1 MSDGLF
7 FMILILNFMIIQL
20 LKNNWKSGITVA
32 LVSLP
37 LSISLAVAA
46 NATPVMGVITA
57 FWAGLLAAIFGG
69 SNYNIVGP
77 TGALSGTL
85 AAYALTHGM
94 KTLPLLAALAGIC
107 IIIAYVFRLER
118 YIVFIPSSVVHGFTL
133 GVAFI
138 IGLNQ
143 LNFALGLSGLPA
155 HEKFIANVFES
166 LKNLPGADAWTF
178 SFFAIALIALFAFIK
193 WAPKFPGP
201 IALAPVGI
209 LIGYLATSG
218 RLPFTLLTLSSRFG
232 DISPKLFI
240 LPEISAQFFTS
251 DLMKAVLTV
260 AIVAILETL
269 ISAKIADAMTKTKFN
284 QRSEVLGLG
293 LANLASGL
301 TGGIPATAA
310 LARTALNIKSGA
322 QHKASAWINALV
334 VGLIAL
340 VFLPYFKYLP
350 LSVVAAILVYVAVRM
365 VEGEHFIHL
374 YQHDKTAFGIS
385 MLVAAITIIEDPIVG
400 ILVGAAISLLLFVKK
415 LSEGQAEISVNKN
428 KEMIARLYGSAYA
441 LGEISHGDVVVYRFS
456 GPMTYVNAQSH
467 ILAISRINGVTKT
480 IILSFRNIS
489 YIDIDGV
496 DAITEI
502 IEDLNNR
509 EVSVIL
515 TSIGEHLL
523 PIVGEAT
530 WYIEKRNS
538 NAIFESTA
546 AALKTINAKI

>member
-1 MSDGLF
+1 
-7 FMILILNFMIIQL
+7 MILKS
-20 LKNNWKSGITVA
+20 LKTNWQSGVTVA

-46 NATPVMGVITA
+46 DATPTMGVITA

-77 TGALSGTL
+77 TGALSGIL
-85 AAYALTHGM
+85 AAYALIHGVE
-94 KTLPLLAALAGIC
+94 TLPLLAILAGVC
-107 IIIAYVFRLER
+107 ILVAYIFKLER

-143 LNFALGLSGLPA
+143 LNFALGLSGLA
-155 HEKFIANVFES
+155 THEKFIANVFES
-166 LKNLPGADAWTF
+166 LRHITGADAWTF
-178 SFFAIALIALFAFIK
+178 GFFAVTLAALFAFIK
-193 WAPKFPGP
+193 LIPKIPGP
-201 IALAPVGI
+201 IVLAPLGIIVG
-209 LIGYLATSG
+209 YFATTG
-218 RLPFTLLTLSSRFG
+218 ELPFKLLTLASRFG
-232 DISPKLFI
+232 DINPTLGAWPKFSTEFLTTDLF
-240 LPEISAQFFTS
+240 
-251 DLMKAVLTV
+251 KAVLAV
-260 AIVAILETL
+260 ALVAILETL

-284 QRSEVLGLG
+284 QRKEVLGLG
-293 LANLASGL
+293 LANLASGF

-322 QHKASAWINALV
+322 DSKASAWVSALV
-334 VGLIAL
+334 VGVIAL

-374 YQHDKTAFGIS
+374 YKHDKAAFSMS
-385 MLVAAITIIEDPIVG
+385 MLVAVITIIEDPIIG
-400 ILVGAAISLLLFVKK
+400 ILVGAALSLLLFVKK

-428 KEMIARLYGSAYA
+428 KEMVARLYGSVYE

-502 IEDLNNR
+502 VEDLNNR
-509 EVSVIL
+509 KIKVVL
-515 TSIGEHLL
+515 ASIGEHLM
-523 PIVGEAT
+523 PIVGNAS
-530 WYIEKRNS
+530 WYADKKS
-538 NAIFESTA
+538 SDAIFESTA
-546 AALKTINAKI
+546 AALKVINS